1 MSETRELSIIITDD
15 DDGHAELIRE
25 GLVNSG
31 IGKSFIRFSNGEDLW
46 NFLTGKKLNHVSYDS
61 RKTYVVLL
69 DINMPRLDGIEV
81 LQRIKE
87 HAILRRIPVIILTTT
102 DDPAEVERCYGY
114 GCNVYITKP
123 VDFSLFTETLHRLG
137 QFLQVMTA

>member
-1 MSETRELSIIITDD
+1 
-15 DDGHAELIRE
+15 
-25 GLVNSG
+25 
-31 IGKSFIRFSNGEDLW
+31 
-46 NFLTGKKLNHVSYDS
+46 VSYDS